1 MKKKSRFLT
10 GLLSAV
16 MALSL
21 FALPAAADET
31 TASTQYPTIAQTTG
45 SLKIIKSEKENGE
58 GTPTPLEGV
67 TFTLYKVADIEQ
79 NVDASNAIVSL
90 DYTPVNAL
98 QGQVINSE
106 TKYEGT
112 FKKAVDDAIKA
123 EGLPTAKAPA
133 TTDKNGIATFTEVP
147 IGVYLVVETDAP
159 AQVVSK
165 TANFL
170 VSIPMT
176 VHDTAD
182 DGTVLTTAHWVYDIT
197 AEPKNTTV
205 YGGITLKKYGKNLS
219 AEGADKDTTTC
230 LNGAKFVLQQKQDNN
245 TWKPLTKDDNKAINE
260 DGYVVTTGEG
270 IINVTDLQPGTYRF
284 VEVSAP
290 DGYISDGSKT
300 YEFTIAKSAAGG
312 LTYEIPT
319 DIQDESAA
327 AGTPTI
333 KVINEKPDLKKQVKD
348 AHSENYVD
356 ASDYS
361 IGDVINWKVTATIP
375 NTIKDLETF
384 TLTDTMSVGLT
395 WVSVKAA
402 DLKVYADGTL
412 LTKSTNGVDGDYV
425 LTPPVD
431 GAEGGTW
438 TIKFTP
444 AGRAKMVGKKLV
456 TVTFNTTLNTNAKI
470 GKGDNSAA
478 DNLNDAS
485 LKYSNGVK
493 PSTDIV
499 PDAPNPGEYEEK
511 DQAVVYTFKVEV
523 IKVDGKDSNKV
534 LQGAK
539 FTLYKETTLDDENA
553 ITAADAKALG
563 LPEGKHWVA
572 AATITTGA
580 DGKADVSGLKQ
591 GTYYLVETEA
601 PVIKNA
607 DGTVTKYNLLKTAI
621 KVEVTAD
628 YAVEKQVKLSGDG
641 KVISSE
647 INVTKFNNGDN
658 TGKYTITVKNNTGFD
673 LPTTGGFGT
682 LLFSAIGALL
692 VVGGV
697 GVLMSTKK
705 KKKGNA

>member
-98 QGQVINSE
+98 QGKVINSE

-123 EGLPTAKAPA
+123 NELPTATEPA
-133 TTDKNGIATFTEVP
+133 TTDKNGIATFTGVP

-260 DGYVVTTGEG
+260 DGYVVTTDEG

-300 YEFTIAKSAAGG
+300 YEFTITKDEAGN
-312 LTYEIPT
+312 LDYTISDDYKDKDAT
-319 DIQDESAA
+319 N
-327 AGTPTI
+327 PTI

-384 TLTDTMSVGLT
+384 TLTDTMSNGLT
-395 WVSVKAA
+395 WVSVEAA
-402 DLKVYADGTL
+402 GLKVDADGTL

-431 GAEGGTW
+431 GAEGGIWKIT
-438 TIKFTP
+438 FTD
-444 AGRAKMVGKKLV
+444 AGKANMVGKKLV
-456 TVTFNTTLNTNAKI
+456 TVTFNTTLNTNAQI
-470 GKGDNSAA
+470 GKVDNSAA
-478 DNLNDAS
+478 GNLNDAS

-499 PDAPNPGEYEEK
+499 PGAPNPGEYEEK

-539 FTLYKETTLDDENA
+539 FTLYKETTLDDKNA

-572 AATITTGA
+572 AAEITT
-580 DGKADVSGLKQ
+580 DKYGKAYVSGLKK

-601 PVIKNA
+601 PVIKNK
-607 DGTVTKYNLLKTAI
+607 DGTVTKYNLLKTAVE
-621 KVEVTAD
+621 VEVTAD
-628 YAVEKQVKLSGDG
+628 YAVKKQVKLSGDG

-647 INVTKFNNGDN
+647 INVTKFNNDDN

-673 LPTTGGFGT
+673 LPVTGGFGT
-682 LLFSAIGALL
+682 LLFSGIGALL

-705 KKKGNA
+705 KKGNV

>member
-21 FALPAAADET
+21 FALPASAADKT

-45 SLKIIKSEKENGE
+45 SLKISKSEKENGK

-79 NVDASNAIVSL
+79 KVDADNAIVSL
-90 DYTPVNAL
+90 EYTPVKAL
-98 QGQVINSE
+98 EGQTITSD

-112 FKKAVDDAIKA
+112 FKTAVDNAVNDKKLQKQD
-123 EGLPTAKAPA
+123 EQ
-133 TTDKNGIATFTEVP
+133 TTKKDGIATFDNLPVA
-147 IGVYLVVETDAP
+147 VYLVVETGAP

-176 VHDTAD
+176 VHDVDAS
-182 DGTVLTTAHWVYDIT
+182 GNVLTTAHWEYDIT
-197 AEPKNTTV
+197 AEPKNDTV
-205 YGGITLKKYGKNLS
+205 YGGITLVKYGTQLN
-219 AEGADKDTTTC
+219 ADGTATTPTT
-230 LNGAKFVLQQKQDNN
+230 LVGAKFVLQQKQEDNS
-245 TWKPLTKDDNKAINE
+245 WKTLTKADNSAIDDE
-260 DGYVVTTGEG
+260 GYLTTVTGG
-270 IINVTDLQPGTYRF
+270 IINAQGLQPGTYRF

-300 YEFTIAKSAAGG
+300 YEFTITKDKAGN
-312 LTYEIPT
+312 LEYTIS
-319 DIQDESAA
+319 DEYKDKDA
-327 AGTPTI
+327 TNPTI

-348 AHSENYVD
+348 AHGENYVD

-384 TLTDTMSVGLT
+384 TLTDTMSAGLT

-402 DLKVYADGTL
+402 DLKVYADDTP
-412 LTKSTNGVDGDYV
+412 LTKSTNGVEGDYV
-425 LTPPVD
+425 LTPPAD
-431 GAEGGTW
+431 AAAGGTW
-438 TIKFTP
+438 KITFTD
-444 AGRAKMVGKKLV
+444 AGKANMVSKKLV

-470 GKGDNSAA
+470 GKVDNSAA
-478 DNLNDAS
+478 GNLNDAS

-493 PSTDIV
+493 PSIDIV

-539 FTLYKETTLDDENA
+539 FTLYKETTSDDKNA

-563 LPEGKHWVA
+563 LPEGKYWVA

-628 YAVEKQVKLSGDG
+628 YGVK
-641 KVISSE
+641 KT
-647 INVTKFNNGDN
+647 VTKNEDGTVVSSVIEVVKFNDNDN
-658 TGKYTITVKNNTGFD
+658 TGKYTITVKNNTGFN

-682 LLFSAIGALL
+682 LLFSCIGALL

-705 KKKGNA
+705 KKGNT

>member
-21 FALPAAADET
+21 FALPAAAADGET
-31 TASTQYPTIAQTTG
+31 TASTQYPTIAQDSG
-45 SLKIIKSEKENGE
+45 SLKIIKYEKKA
-58 GTPTPLEGV
+58 GTDTNTALEGV

-79 NVDASNAIVSL
+79 KVDADNAIVSL
-90 DYTPVNAL
+90 EYTPVKAL
-98 QGQVINSE
+98 EGQTITSD

-112 FKKAVDDAIKA
+112 FKTAVDNAVNDGKLQRQD
-123 EGLPTAKAPA
+123 EQ
-133 TTDKNGIATFTEVP
+133 TTNKDGIATFDDLPVA
-147 IGVYLVVETDAP
+147 VYLVVETGAP

-176 VHDTAD
+176 VHDVDAS
-182 DGTVLTTAHWVYDIT
+182 GNVLTTAHWEYDIT
-197 AEPKNTTV
+197 AEPKNDTV
-205 YGGITLKKYGKNLS
+205 YGGITLVKYGTQLN
-219 AEGADKDTTTC
+219 ADGTATTPTT
-230 LNGAKFVLQQKQDNN
+230 LVGAKFVLQQKQEDNS
-245 TWKPLTKDDNKAINE
+245 WKTLTKADNSAIDDE
-260 DGYVVTTGEG
+260 GYLTTVTGG
-270 IINVTDLQPGTYRF
+270 IINAQGLQPGTYHF

-300 YEFTIAKSAAGG
+300 YEFTITKDEAGN
-312 LTYEIPT
+312 LDYTISDDYKDKDAT
-319 DIQDESAA
+319 N
-327 AGTPTI
+327 PTI

-384 TLTDTMSVGLT
+384 TLTDTMSNGLT
-395 WVSVKAA
+395 WVSVEAA
-402 DLKVYADGTL
+402 ALKVYADNTL
-412 LTKSTNGVDGDYV
+412 LTESTNGVDGDYV
-425 LTPPVD
+425 LTPPAG

-438 TIKFTP
+438 KITFTD
-444 AGRAKMVGKKLV
+444 AGKANMVGKKLV
-456 TVTFNTTLNTNAKI
+456 TVTFNTTLNTNAQI
-470 GKGDNSAA
+470 GKVDNSAA
-478 DNLNDAS
+478 GNLNNAS

-493 PSTDIV
+493 PSADIV
-499 PDAPNPGEYEEK
+499 PGAPNPGEYEEK

-539 FTLYKETTLDDENA
+539 FTLYKETTLDDGNA

-572 AATITTGA
+572 AAEITT
-580 DGKADVSGLKQ
+580 DEYGKAYVSGLKK

-601 PVIKNA
+601 PVIKNE
-607 DGTVTKYNLLKTAI
+607 DGTVTKYNLLKTAVE
-621 KVEVTAD
+621 VEVTAD
-628 YAVEKQVKLSGDG
+628 YAVEKQVKPSGDG

-682 LLFSAIGALL
+682 LLFSGIGALL

-705 KKKGNA
+705 KKGNA

>member
-21 FALPAAADET
+21 FALPAAAADGET

-45 SLKIIKSEKENGE
+45 SLKIIKSEKEDGE
-58 GTPTPLEGV
+58 GVPTPLKGV
-67 TFTLYKVADIEQ
+67 TFTLYKVANIEQ

-98 QGQVINSE
+98 LGQVINSE

-112 FKKAVDDAIKA
+112 FRTAVDDAIKA
-123 EGLPTAKAPA
+123 NKLLTAKEPA
-133 TTDKNGIATFTEVP
+133 TTDENGIATFTEVP

-219 AEGADKDTTTC
+219 AEGADKDTTTG

-245 TWKPLTKDDNKAINE
+245 TWKKLINDDNKAINE

-300 YEFTIAKSAAGG
+300 YEFTIAKSAAGD
-312 LTYEIPT
+312 LTYEIPA

-395 WVSVKAA
+395 WVSVEAA
-402 DLKVYADGTL
+402 DLKVDADGIL
-412 LTKSTNGVDGDYV
+412 LTKSTDSVDGDYV
-425 LTPPVD
+425 LTPPAD

-444 AGRAKMVGKKLV
+444 TGRAKMVGKKLV

-470 GKGDNSAA
+470 GRDNSAA
-478 DNLNDAS
+478 GNLNDAS

-523 IKVDGKDSNKV
+523 IKVDGKDSTKV

-539 FTLYKETTLDDENA
+539 FTLYKETTLDDKNA

-563 LPEGKHWVA
+563 LLEGKHWVA

-628 YAVEKQVKLSGDG
+628 YGVK
-641 KVISSE
+641 KT
-647 INVTKFNNGDN
+647 VTKNEDGTVVSSVIEVVKFNDNDN

-673 LPTTGGFGT
+673 LPVTGGFGT
-682 LLFSAIGALL
+682 LLFSGIGALL

-697 GVLMSTKK
+697 GVLMGTKK
-705 KKKGNA
+705 KKDNA

>member
-98 QGQVINSE
+98 QGKVINSE

-112 FKKAVDDAIKA
+112 FKEAVDDAIKA
-123 EGLPTAKAPA
+123 NELPTAKEPA
-133 TTDKNGIATFTEVP
+133 TTDKNGIATFTGVP

-260 DGYVVTTGEG
+260 DGYVVTTDEG

-300 YEFTIAKSAAGG
+300 YEFTITKDEAGN
-312 LTYEIPT
+312 LDYTISDDYKDKDAT
-319 DIQDESAA
+319 N
-327 AGTPTI
+327 PTI

-375 NTIKDLETF
+375 NTIKNLETF
-384 TLTDTMSVGLT
+384 TLTDTMSNGLT
-395 WVSVKAA
+395 WVSVEAA
-402 DLKVYADGTL
+402 GLKVCADNTP
-412 LTKSTNGVDGDYV
+412 LTKSTDGVDGDYV
-425 LTPPVD
+425 LTPPAG

-438 TIKFTP
+438 KITFTD
-444 AGRAKMVGKKLV
+444 AGKANMVGKKLV
-456 TVTFNTTLNTNAKI
+456 TVTFNTTLNTNAQI
-470 GKGDNSAA
+470 GKVDNSAA
-478 DNLNDAS
+478 GNLNDAS

-493 PSTDIV
+493 PSADIV
-499 PDAPNPGEYEEK
+499 PGAPNPGEYEEK

-523 IKVDGKDSNKV
+523 IKVDGKNSNKV

-539 FTLYKETTLDDENA
+539 FTLYKETTLDGENT

-563 LPEGKHWVA
+563 LPKDKYWVA

-607 DGTVTKYNLLKTAI
+607 DGTVTKYNLLKTAVE
-621 KVEVTAD
+621 VEVTAD
-628 YAVEKQVKLSGDG
+628 YAVGKQVKLSGDG

-682 LLFSAIGALL
+682 LLFSGIGALL

>member
-67 TFTLYKVADIEQ
+67 TFTLYKVANIEQ

-106 TKYEGT
+106 TKYDGA
-112 FKKAVDDAIKA
+112 FKKAVDDARKA
-123 EGLPTAKAPA
+123 GTLPPAEDPA
-133 TTDKNGIATFTEVP
+133 TTDGSGIATFTDVP
-147 IGVYLVVETDAP
+147 IGVYLVVETGAP
-159 AQVVSK
+159 SQVVSK

-176 VHDTAD
+176 VHDTAE

-219 AEGADKDTTTC
+219 AEGTDEDTTNY

-245 TWKPLTKDDNKAINE
+245 TWKTLTQNDNKAIGT
-260 DGYVVTTGEG
+260 DGYVVTAGEG
-270 IINVTDLQPGTYRF
+270 VINVTDLQPGTYRF

-300 YEFTIAKSAAGG
+300 YEFTIAKNDEGN
-312 LTYEIPT
+312 LTYTIPEA
-319 DIQDESAA
+319 IKDESAA
-327 AGTPTI
+327 DGTPTI

-384 TLTDTMSVGLT
+384 TLTDTMSAGLT
-395 WVSVKAA
+395 WVSVEAA

-412 LTKSTNGVDGDYV
+412 LTKSTNGVGGDYV
-425 LTPPVD
+425 LTPP
-431 GAEGGTW
+431 AGGTW
-438 TIKFTP
+438 QITFTD
-444 AGRAKMVGKKLV
+444 AGKAKMVSKKLV

-470 GKGDNSAA
+470 GKVDNSAA
-478 DNLNDAS
+478 GNLNDAS

-493 PSTDIV
+493 PSIDIV
-499 PDAPNPGEYEEK
+499 PGAPNPGEYEEK

-523 IKVDGKDSNKV
+523 IKVDGKDSTKV

-539 FTLYKETTLDDENA
+539 FTLYKETTSDDENV

-563 LPEGKHWVA
+563 LPDEGKYWVA
-572 AATITTGA
+572 AATITTGE

-628 YAVEKQVKLSGDG
+628 YGVK
-641 KVISSE
+641 KT
-647 INVTKFNNGDN
+647 VTKNEDGTVVSSVIEVVKFNDNDN

-673 LPTTGGFGT
+673 LPVTGGFGT
-682 LLFSAIGALL
+682 LLFSCIGALL

-705 KKKGNA
+705 KKGNT

>member
-98 QGQVINSE
+98 QGKVINSE

-123 EGLPTAKAPA
+123 NELPTATEPA
-133 TTDKNGIATFTEVP
+133 TTDKNGIATFTGVP

-260 DGYVVTTGEG
+260 DGYVVTTDEG

-300 YEFTIAKSAAGG
+300 YEFTITKDEAGN
-312 LTYEIPT
+312 LDYTISDDYKDKDAT
-319 DIQDESAA
+319 N
-327 AGTPTI
+327 PTI

-384 TLTDTMSVGLT
+384 TLTDTMSNGLT
-395 WVSVKAA
+395 WVSVEAA
-402 DLKVYADGTL
+402 GLKVDADGTL

-431 GAEGGTW
+431 GAEGGIWKIT
-438 TIKFTP
+438 FTD
-444 AGRAKMVGKKLV
+444 AGKANMVGKKLV
-456 TVTFNTTLNTNAKI
+456 TVTFNTTLNTNAQI
-470 GKGDNSAA
+470 GKVDNSAA
-478 DNLNDAS
+478 GNLNDAS

-499 PDAPNPGEYEEK
+499 PGAPNPGEYEEK

-539 FTLYKETTLDDENA
+539 FTLYKETTLDDKNA

-572 AATITTGA
+572 AAEITT
-580 DGKADVSGLKQ
+580 DKYGKAYVSGLKK

-601 PVIKNA
+601 PVIKNK
-607 DGTVTKYNLLKTAI
+607 DGTVTKYNLLKTAVE
-621 KVEVTAD
+621 VEVTAD
-628 YAVEKQVKLSGDG
+628 YAVKKQVKLSGDG

-647 INVTKFNNGDN
+647 INVTKFNNDDN

-673 LPTTGGFGT
+673 LPVTGGFGT
-682 LLFSAIGALL
+682 LLFSGIGALL

-697 GVLMSTKK
+697 GVLMSIK
-705 KKKGNA
+705 KKKGNV